1 MKSFLQKTWLL
12 VMITT
17 LDAVVETSTLLG
29 LISLTLVSLLTNA
42 SLTPLEMVL
51 YLLVLPHVLMDLL
64 TRNINVLNNLQLNAQ
79 LLMKSSQKSIKM
91 DLWKLDLWF
100 MMTS

>member
-29 LISLTLVSLLTNA
+29 LISLTLVSLLTNV
-42 SLTPLEMVL
+42 SLTPLEMVP
-51 YLLVLPHVLMDLL
+51 YLLVLPHVLMDLP
-64 TRNINVLNNLQLNAQ
+64 TRNINVLNNLQLKAQ

>member
-17 LDAVVETSTLLG
+17 LDAVVETSILLG
-29 LISLTLVSLLTNA
+29 LISLTLVSLLTNV
-42 SLTPLEMVL
+42 SLTPLEMVP
-51 YLLVLPHVLMDLL
+51 YLLVLPHVLMDLP
-64 TRNINVLNNLQLNAQ
+64 TRNINVLNNLQLKAQ

>member
-51 YLLVLPHVLMDLL
+51 YLLVLPHVLMDLP
-64 TRNINVLNNLQLNAQ
+64 TRNINVLNNLQLKAQ

>member
-1 MKSFLQKTWLL
+1 
-12 VMITT
+12 MITT

-29 LISLTLVSLLTNA
+29 LISLTLVSLLTNV
-42 SLTPLEMVL
+42 SLTPLEMVP
-51 YLLVLPHVLMDLL
+51 YLLVLPHVLMDLP
-64 TRNINVLNNLQLNAQ
+64 TRNINVLNNLQLKAQ

>member
-42 SLTPLEMVL
+42 SLIPLEMVP
-51 YLLVLPHVLMDLL
+51 YLLVLPHVLMDLP
-64 TRNINVLNNLQLNAQ
+64 TRNINVLNNLQLKAQ